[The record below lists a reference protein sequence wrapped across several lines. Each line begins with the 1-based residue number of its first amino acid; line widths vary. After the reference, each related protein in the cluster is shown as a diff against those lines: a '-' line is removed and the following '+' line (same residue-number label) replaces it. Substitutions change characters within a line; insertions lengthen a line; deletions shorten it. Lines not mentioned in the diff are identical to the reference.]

1 MLLSQ
6 IRHFSFFHVCTFCS
20 VNLCTFRFSE
30 YTLEVYF
37 TKDYQIIARS
47 KNENVTFSKLNSFID
62 PSITKYRNRKRWGF
76 GIQAGVGFM
85 PGYDLVSKDFVPA
98 VGPYIGVG
106 ISYHILQW

>member
-1 MLLSQ
+1 MD
-6 IRHFSFFHVCTFCS
+6 IP
-20 VNLCTFRFSE
+20 
-30 YTLEVYF
+30 LEVYF

-62 PSITKYRNRKRWGF
+62 PSVTKYRNRKRWGF

-85 PGYDLVSKDFVPA
+85 PGYDLVRKDLVPA
-98 VGPYIGVG
+98 VGPYLGVG